1 MKKLVLILSAIFLY
15 CACGGNQ
22 PSSVI
27 SVSLS
32 PSAQTTIDQGQS
44 LNFTATVANDTSGS
58 GVTWSMSGTTCS
70 GTACGTFSNKTA
82 TAATY
87 IAPTTVSANMTVTV
101 MATSVKDTTKSVT
114 STVIITPAPGITTT
128 SLASGT
134 VGTAYSATLQASG
147 GAGTLTWSLASGS
160 SLPAGLSL
168 SGSGT
173 ISGTPTAA
181 ATTDFTVK
189 VTDSSAAQG
198 GPLSATQKLSATINP
213 IALTITTTSLADGIA
228 GTAYSASLAA
238 SGGTGSISWR
248 VTTGNLPGGL
258 TLSDSGDISGTPTA
272 AGTTNFTV
280 TATDSSTPPQT
291 AKQALTITINSKLV
305 ITSTSLPNGLVST
318 AYSTTLASS
327 GGAGTI
333 TWSVSSGSLPAGL
346 ALSGSGTIS
355 GTPTTAGTSS
365 FTVQAKDSGTPQQTA
380 QQQLSIAIYAGLTI
394 TTTSLPNGTANSAYS
409 ATLKSAG
416 GTNPITWSVSQ
427 GNLPAGLTLSSSG
440 TISGTPSAA
449 GTSNFTVSATDSS
462 TPAQTKTQAL
472 SIVINPALSITTT
485 SLPAGTVATAYSENI
500 QTSGGA
506 LPITWSVSAGALPAG
521 LTLAGNANGVG
532 VISGTPTAYGSTTFT
547 VTATDSSSP
556 PQSVNQQF
564 TLVIN
569 NVGLSI
575 TTTSL
580 PNATV
585 GVAFSA
591 SLQAS
596 GGTSP
601 YTWTVATG
609 SALPGWL
616 TLSGSGTNWKLS
628 GTPMAAGTANFSLTV
643 TDSSSPA
650 QSKTVAL
657 SITIA
662 APSTGCGS
670 GNEKV
675 LKGQY
680 AFRLVGFNSSGFQ
693 ATVGSFTAD
702 GSGHITAGMVDSNGV
717 SPGVNSGSI
726 TASSSSYSVGSDNR
740 GCATI
745 ATSFYTYTTRFALT
759 PSSGVAA
766 AGSVEEWES
775 GSTPY
780 IASGQIF
787 LQSVPSALPSGT
799 YVLEESGIYDVTHQY
814 WAGGVGAG
822 SGTGGQF
829 TSGEYDLN
837 VEGHHFSYT
846 GVTGGYSNLDP
857 TTGRVTST
865 ITLNGVTS
873 HGAHYLVSSTF
884 LISVTADPLATDTFV
899 ASGTG
904 QVQANSFT
912 LTNGQKLVYYA
923 TGLENVEFAVV
934 TITGSGSLSANVY
947 HDVEGGWTSPSPSTA
962 SCDFTID
969 TFGRVAT
976 SGADCG
982 VYFSGTSWSYPP
994 VFYLTGNNTGVML
1007 STNDPGVL
1015 LGQFVPQSA
1024 TSITAGTYDIGTQEV
1039 VNQNVDET
1047 MTGEATITGSGS
1059 LTGTG
1064 DSTSLIAAQLGG
1076 LPLSATLTVNAD
1088 GTFSTS
1094 LYPGVTIG
1102 VIISDSQLIE
1112 VDGPSSAYPSIL
1124 VFNGGTD
1131 D

>member
-1 MKKLVLILSAIFLY
+1 
-15 CACGGNQ
+15 
-22 PSSVI
+22 
-27 SVSLS
+27 
-32 PSAQTTIDQGQS
+32 
-44 LNFTATVANDTSGS
+44 
-58 GVTWSMSGTTCS
+58 
-70 GTACGTFSNKTA
+70 
-82 TAATY
+82 
-87 IAPTTVSANMTVTV
+87 
-101 MATSVKDTTKSVT
+101 
-114 STVIITPAPGITTT
+114 
-128 SLASGT
+128 
-134 VGTAYSATLQASG
+134 
-147 GAGTLTWSLASGS
+147 
-160 SLPAGLSL
+160 
-168 SGSGT
+168 
-173 ISGTPTAA
+173 
-181 ATTDFTVK
+181 
-189 VTDSSAAQG
+189 
-198 GPLSATQKLSATINP
+198 
-213 IALTITTTSLADGIA
+213 
-228 GTAYSASLAA
+228 
-238 SGGTGSISWR
+238 
-248 VTTGNLPGGL
+248 
-258 TLSDSGDISGTPTA
+258 
-272 AGTTNFTV
+272 
-280 TATDSSTPPQT
+280 
-291 AKQALTITINSKLV
+291 
-305 ITSTSLPNGLVST
+305 
-318 AYSTTLASS
+318 
-327 GGAGTI
+327 
-333 TWSVSSGSLPAGL
+333 
-346 ALSGSGTIS
+346 
-355 GTPTTAGTSS
+355 
-365 FTVQAKDSGTPQQTA
+365 
-380 QQQLSIAIYAGLTI
+380 
-394 TTTSLPNGTANSAYS
+394 
-409 ATLKSAG
+409 
-416 GTNPITWSVSQ
+416 
-427 GNLPAGLTLSSSG
+427 
-440 TISGTPSAA
+440 
-449 GTSNFTVSATDSS
+449 
-462 TPAQTKTQAL
+462 
-472 SIVINPALSITTT
+472 
-485 SLPAGTVATAYSENI
+485 
-500 QTSGGA
+500 
-506 LPITWSVSAGALPAG
+506 
-521 LTLAGNANGVG
+521 
-532 VISGTPTAYGSTTFT
+532 
-547 VTATDSSSP
+547 
-556 PQSVNQQF
+556 
-564 TLVIN
+564 
-569 NVGLSI
+569 
-575 TTTSL
+575 
-580 PNATV
+580 
-585 GVAFSA
+585 
-591 SLQAS
+591 
-596 GGTSP
+596 
-601 YTWTVATG
+601 
-609 SALPGWL
+609 
-616 TLSGSGTNWKLS
+616 
-628 GTPMAAGTANFSLTV
+628 
-643 TDSSSPA
+643 
-650 QSKTVAL
+650 
-657 SITIA
+657 
-662 APSTGCGS
+662 
-670 GNEKV
+670 
-675 LKGQY
+675 
-680 AFRLVGFNSSGFQ
+680 
-693 ATVGSFTAD
+693 
-702 GSGHITAGMVDSNGV
+702 
-717 SPGVNSGSI
+717 
-726 TASSSSYSVGSDNR
+726 
-740 GCATI
+740 
-745 ATSFYTYTTRFALT
+745 
-759 PSSGVAA
+759 VAA